1 MEDKKLTIDC
11 ILKLLDQT
19 NKVNLSLNYIFPS
32 KKLYFIENSGDMYDE
47 YLYVNNIDE
56 IYQTLYDNDFFD
68 EYVRRKKIDYDFDTI
83 LKRIKNPGKYEH
95 DIEDFINKD
104 CSVTE
109 INVVFQD
116 IEDINNIVKIINQL
130 RYEDTEKL
138 VKKILNNTYSVEY
151 YDNTNDVIRAVNKH
165 SEERFRIKN
174 KFLHIYSND
183 KDKLNK
189 YLNNRYDSIDY
200 NIKKIDVTYI
210 EEDL

>member
-32 KKLYFIENSGDMYDE
+32 KKLYFIENSGE
-47 YLYVNNIDE
+47 
-56 IYQTLYDNDFFD
+56 
-68 EYVRRKKIDYDFDTI
+68 
-83 LKRIKNPGKYEH
+83 YEH